1 MTSDNPNEKSD
12 FATSADVKSDVKSD
26 KILQHLLISG
36 MRAQAISPITDDWR
50 TASCQSH
57 NDSSFVLLLY
67 CKVTKSKKS
76 EVNIGKRLHY
86 ATLPDAGDGSKK
98 QKRVF

>member
-1 MTSDNPNEKSD
+1 MTIRMKNQ
-12 FATSADVKSDVKSD
+12 
-26 KILQHLLISG
+26 ILPHLLISG